1 MSNLSFSPL
10 HVNNLNINNTFS
22 LIKSSAD
29 IAIPVKTYLGEI
41 ANAALAKMIVENES
55 FGQQTNKNQ
64 KSELTDDLKPLDKDR
79 DTSQA
84 EINRTI
90 TFYLKGSDD
99 TKKAAAQKLK
109 SFLTPY
115 WNTAT
120 LPLNTQTGVLSEM
133 LDKYNASEELKAAAL
148 TLGID
153 GLFTA
158 LEAKNNA
165 FDTVYKSRNE
175 EVSGREISGSSLK
188 PAAIASYNQFITAVE
203 QAANLMPNDSL
214 LALFNNLD
222 TLRKKYRMLEG
233 GTKDAPSADAAPAK

>member
-10 HVNNLNINNTFS
+10 HVNNLSINNTFS
-22 LIKSSAD
+22 LIKSSVD
-29 IAIPVKTYLGEI
+29 LAIPVKTHLGEI
-41 ANAALAKMIVENES
+41 VNVALTKVIADNES

-64 KSELTDDLKPLDKDR
+64 KSELTDDLKPLDLDR
-79 DTSQA
+79 DATEA
-84 EINRTI
+84 EINRTV
-90 TFYLKGSDD
+90 TFYFKGSDE

-115 WNTAT
+115 WDAAS

-133 LDKYNASEELKAAAL
+133 LSKYKANAELKAAAL

-158 LEAKNNA
+158 LETKNNA
-165 FDTVYKSRNE
+165 FDAVYKSRND
-175 EVSGREISGSSLK
+175 EVSSREISGSSLK
-188 PAAIASYNQFITAVE
+188 PVAIASYNQFITVLE
-203 QAANLMPNDSL
+203 QTANLMPNEAI

-222 TLRKKYRMLEG
+222 TLRKKYHLLEG
-233 GTKDAPSADAAPAK
+233 GSKDTPPVVPPVV